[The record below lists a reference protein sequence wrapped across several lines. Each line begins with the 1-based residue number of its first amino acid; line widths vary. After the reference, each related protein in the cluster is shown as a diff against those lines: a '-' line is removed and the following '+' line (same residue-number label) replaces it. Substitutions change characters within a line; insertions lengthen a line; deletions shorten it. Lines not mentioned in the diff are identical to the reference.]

1 MNSLCR
7 RVLALALAGA
17 AIAGS
22 GCSTILA
29 VREQQRRADQN
40 AVISGTVTTDHEPR
54 GPIIVGILA
63 QGKSGPFLLDHF
75 VTQKPGPWIFAVEPG
90 TYWLAA
96 FEDIN
101 GDGRYDEEPALR
113 SDPNQPIA
121 LASGQKLEGVKLR
134 IPLQGRFTRDK
145 FTLSDLQ
152 ARDTADQDRVSVFA
166 LSVAGQVTTLAD
178 PRFSREVATKGMWQ
192 FYDFL
197 LDTRP
202 GIYFL
207 QEYDPKK
214 IPVLFVHGI
223 AGTPLDFAPLIDRLD
238 RTRFQP
244 WVFYYP
250 SGARLESLAALLT
263 QLFVRLRVQ
272 YGFDR
277 AAVVAHSMGGLV
289 TRGFLLQDY
298 DTNAADVVRAYVTI
312 SSPLGGMASA
322 GKGVEIVPDRRS
334 FVVRAGPRQR
344 VSRRTLL
351 RGPGRKDQTP
361 PPAQDHELSPAV
373 RISRLGARRRDRC
386 VVEPASTRGA
396 SGSSHGAWLRRN
408 SHEHPA
414 KRRRCRLLERSPRGA
429 ALTTPRRCG
438 HGLADGAASSFP
450 IKRW

>member
-1 MNSLCR
+1 MNSLCH
-7 RVLALALAGA
+7 RVLALALAGT

-29 VREQQRRADQN
+29 VREQQRRADRN
-40 AVISGTVTTDHEPR
+40 AVISGTVTTDHESR
-54 GPIIVGILA
+54 GPLIIGILS

-75 VTQKPGPWIFAVEPG
+75 VTEKPGPWIFAVEPG

-113 SDPNQPIA
+113 PDPSQPIA
-121 LASGQKLEGVKLR
+121 LAPGQRLEGVDLR

-152 ARDTADQDRVSVFA
+152 ARDTADQHHVSVFA

-178 PRFSREVATKGMWQ
+178 PRFSREIATKGMWQ

-197 LDTRP
+197 LHTQP

-207 QEYDPKK
+207 EAYDPKK

-223 AGTPLDFAPLIDRLD
+223 AGTPLDFAPLIERLD

-250 SGARLESLAALLT
+250 SGARLESITALLT

-298 DTNAADVVRAYVTI
+298 ESHAADVVRTYVTI

-322 GKGVEIVPDRRS
+322 GKGVEASPI
-334 FVVRAGPRQR
+334 VVRSWYGLA
-344 VSRRTLL
+344 
-351 RGPGRKDQTP
+351 
-361 PPAQDHELSPAV
+361 
-373 RISRLGARRRDRC
+373 
-386 VVEPASTRGA
+386 PASEYLDG
-396 SGSSHGAWLRRN
+396 LFY
-408 SHEHPA
+408 EDPA
-414 KRRRCRLLERSPRGA
+414 GKTKRRRLPKTMSYHLLFGFRGSGPNDGIVELSSQLRQEAQEEARTERGFDESHTSILQSAAVADYLNGVLA
-429 ALTTPRRCG
+429 ALR
-438 HGLADGAASSFP
+438 
-450 IKRW
+450 

>member
-1 MNSLCR
+1 MNSLCHG
-7 RVLALALAGA
+7 VLALALAA
-17 AIAGS
+17 TAIACS

-54 GPIIVGILA
+54 GPLIVGLLS
-63 QGKSGPFLLDHF
+63 QDKSGPFLLDHF
-75 VTQKPGPWIFAVEPG
+75 VTEKPGPWIFAVAPG
-90 TYWLAA
+90 TYWLGA
-96 FEDIN
+96 FEDID

-113 SDPNQPIA
+113 PDPKQPIA
-121 LASGQKLEGVKLR
+121 LASGQKLEGVELR

-152 ARDTADQDRVSVFA
+152 ARDSADQHHVSVFA

-207 QEYDPKK
+207 QAYDPTK

-250 SGARLESLAALLT
+250 SGARLENLAALLT
-263 QLFVRLRVQ
+263 QLFVRLRMQ

-298 DTNAADVVRAYVTI
+298 ETNAADVVRTYVTI

-322 GKGVEIVPDRRS
+322 GKGVEVSPI
-334 FVVRAGPRQR
+334 VVRSWYGLAPGSEYLDGLFYEDPAGK
-344 VSRRTLL
+344 T
-351 RGPGRKDQTP
+351 
-361 PPAQDHELSPAV
+361 
-373 RISRLGARRRDRC
+373 
-386 VVEPASTRGA
+386 
-396 SGSSHGAWLRRN
+396 
-408 SHEHPA
+408 
-414 KRRRCRLLERSPRGA
+414 KRRRLPRTMSYHLLFGFRGA
-429 ALTTPRRCG
+429 GPDDGIVALSSQLRHEAQEEARTERGFDET
-438 HGLADGAASSFP
+438 HTSILQSAAVADYLNEVLATL
-450 IKRW
+450 R

>member
-7 RVLALALAGA
+7 GLLALALAGT
-17 AIAGS
+17 AIACS

-40 AVISGTVTTDHEPR
+40 AFISGTVTTDHEPR
-54 GPIIVGILA
+54 GPLIVGILA

-75 VTQKPGPWIFAVEPG
+75 VTEKPGPWIFAVEPG

-197 LDTRP
+197 LETRP

-250 SGARLESLAALLT
+250 SGARLESLTALLT

-272 YGFDR
+272 YGFNR

-298 DTNAADVVRAYVTI
+298 DTNAADVVRTYVTI

-322 GKGVEIVPDRRS
+322 GKGVESSPI
-334 FVVRAGPRQR
+334 VVRSWYGLAPGSEYLDGLFYEDPAGK
-344 VSRRTLL
+344 T
-351 RGPGRKDQTP
+351 
-361 PPAQDHELSPAV
+361 
-373 RISRLGARRRDRC
+373 
-386 VVEPASTRGA
+386 
-396 SGSSHGAWLRRN
+396 
-408 SHEHPA
+408 
-414 KRRRCRLLERSPRGA
+414 KRRRLPKTMTYHLLFGFRGSGPNDGVVALSSQLRQEAQAEARAERGFDETHTSILQSAAVADYLNEVLA
-429 ALTTPRRCG
+429 ALR
-438 HGLADGAASSFP
+438 
-450 IKRW
+450 